1 MAKKDKA
8 NKIWAYKIKHP
19 TAKTREIADAT
30 NTSYGYVYKLLKK
43 IGTPKE
49 VFEQEQEEFTIKE
62 MFEPNEGEGYPKPM
76 GRADIL
82 QEATRLTTDARE
94 KTHGTMA
101 DNLGCIADLWN
112 AYLKGKWHDLDGSDV
127 ALMMT
132 LVKVSRAKNNPCHA
146 DNWVDGA
153 GYMACG
159 GEIGTETVEH
169 ADLTS
174 EKTPLTEGQSL

>member
-1 MAKKDKA
+1 MARPKKTKA
-8 NKIWAYKIKHP
+8 EKVWAYLLKNKLASP
-19 TAKTREIADAT
+19 AEVSKAT
-30 NTSYGYVYKLLKK
+30 GVSYGYTFKLMKK
-43 IGTPKE
+43 VGTPKE
-49 VFEQEQEEFTIKE
+49 VIEAEVEKANNPDDF
-62 MFEPNEGEGYPKPM
+62 PKPM
-76 GRADIL
+76 GRAEIL

-101 DNLGCIADLWN
+101 DNLGCIADLWH
-112 AYLKGKWHDLDGSDV
+112 AYLKGRWHELNGSDV

-159 GEIGTETVEH
+159 GEIGTANVEY
-169 ADLTS
+169 ADLTD
-174 EKTPLTEGQSL
+174 EKLPLAEGQGL